1 MKKVLVLNQFALPR
15 SEGGGTRHFDL
26 FSRLPDWSP
35 RIVAGN
41 RNHYSQKVFETTE
54 PMFRLVSLP
63 EGSSGGGRSRITSWL
78 TYSWGAVRIGLRAKG
93 VDVVYASTPHLLT
106 PVAGWIVSR
115 VRRVPLVVEVR
126 DLWPETF
133 VSAGVLEEGSVPH
146 RALALLERWIM
157 RRAAHIVVVTDG
169 WEDHFA
175 ALGVDPA
182 KVTVIP
188 NGTEVSDFRVE
199 ESKEELRKR
208 WNINGVTAVF
218 SGAHGAHGTAN
229 GIPSIIEAAA
239 EIPDVNFLFVGD
251 GPGKKPAIEMAEG
264 LGLANVEFRDPIPK
278 SELPSL
284 LAACDIGL
292 QTLAP
297 LAIFEQGISPNKLF
311 DYMAAGLPIVSN
323 ARVVLQ
329 RIMSADECGR
339 LGDPDTLAD
348 CIREVA
354 EADEATRRAWGDRA
368 REIVSEKHSRSAAAA
383 RLNTILLDVSGRSS
397 R

>member
-15 SEGGGTRHFDL
+15 SEGGGTRHYDL
-26 FSRLPDWSP
+26 FSRLPDWSS

-41 RNHYSQKVFETTE
+41 RNHYSQKVFETSE

-78 TYSWGAVRIGLRAKG
+78 TYSWGAVRTGLRAKEL
-93 VDVVYASTPHLLT
+93 DVVYASTPHLLT
-106 PVAGWIVSR
+106 PVAGWLVSR
-115 VRRVPLVVEVR
+115 LRRVPLVVEVR

-133 VSAGVLEEGSVPH
+133 VSAGVLTEGSLPH
-146 RALALLERWIM
+146 RALAFLERWIM

-169 WEDHFA
+169 WEGHFA
-175 ALGVDPA
+175 ALGVGPE

-188 NGTEVSDFRVE
+188 NGTEVSDFVVE
-199 ESKEELRKR
+199 ESKDELRQR
-208 WNINGVTAVF
+208 WNIHGVTAVF
-218 SGAHGAHGTAN
+218 SGAHGAHGTQN

-251 GPGKKPAIEMAEG
+251 GPGKKPAMEMAEG
-264 LGLANVEFRDPIPK
+264 LRLTNVEFRDPIPK

-284 LAACDIGL
+284 LAACDMGL

-297 LAIFEQGISPNKLF
+297 LSIFTQGISPNKLF
-311 DYMAAGLPIVSN
+311 DYMAAGLPVVSN

-329 RIMSADECGR
+329 RIMTADECGR
-339 LGDPDTLAD
+339 LGDADTLAD
-348 CIREVA
+348 AIREVA
-354 EADEATRRAWGDRA
+354 EAGEAKRAAWGERA
-368 REIVSEKHSRSAAAA
+368 RQIVTQNHSRSAAAA
-383 RLNTILLDVSGRSS
+383 RLNNVLLDVAAR
-397 R
+397 RHR

>member
-26 FSRLPDWSP
+26 FSRLHGWSP

-41 RNHYSQKVFETTE
+41 RNHYSQKAFETSEKT
-54 PMFRLVSLP
+54 FRLVSLP
-63 EGSSGGGRSRITSWL
+63 AGSSGGGFSRIRSWL
-78 TYSWGAVRIGLRAKG
+78 TYTWGALRLGVRAQGIDL
-93 VDVVYASTPHLLT
+93 VYASTPHLLT
-106 PVAGWIVSR
+106 PVAGWLVSK

-133 VSAGVLEEGSVPH
+133 VSAGVLAEGSPTH
-146 RALALLERWIM
+146 RAMALLERWIM
-157 RRAAHIVVVTDG
+157 RRADHIVVVTTG
-169 WEDHFA
+169 WEDHFVS
-175 ALGVDPA
+175 LGVAPER
-182 KVTVIP
+182 VTVIP
-188 NGTEVSDFRVE
+188 NGTEVSDFLVDE
-199 ESKEELRKR
+199 TKAELRRR
-208 WNINGVTAVF
+208 WNISGTTAVF
-218 SGAHGAHGTAN
+218 SGAHGAHGTQN
-229 GIPSIIEAAA
+229 GIPSIIEAAV
-239 EIPDVNFLFVGD
+239 ELPDVNFLFVGD

-264 LGLANVEFRDPIPK
+264 LGLSNVEFRDPIPK

-329 RIMSADECGR
+329 RIMTADECGR
-339 LGDPDTLAD
+339 LGDPNELVDS
-348 CIREVA
+348 IRAVA
-354 EADEATRRAWGDRA
+354 EADEETRAAWGSRA
-368 REIVSEKHSRSAAAA
+368 RQIVAEKHSRSAAAE
-383 RLNTILLDVSGRSS
+383 RLEAVLDDVIASS